1 MNDYNNIQAL
11 DMINLL
17 GFIAQINNI
26 QKDGEYHE
34 YIEKFFKQLFEE
46 IQKLYKAKW
55 KNIKIIRKG
64 WGEIKDAINK

>member
-34 YIEKFFKQLFEE
+34 YMEKFFKQLFEE
-46 IQKLYKAKW
+46 IQKLHKE
-55 KNIKIIRKG
+55 NDIIIKQNEKILKLL
-64 WGEIKDAINK
+64 EKDEVK